1 MTKPTLNE
9 PTTQRKS
16 QTMTLEKR
24 AMTVVVVRK
33 ANVEG
38 DLRAKFGTKNVLP
51 TSVVVME
58 EKDYFVHAFQ
68 ADLMQVATTVKRG
81 VPADQMVFITNKMG
95 WSQDKSV
102 AALGLSRATFGR
114 KVASK
119 GTLSPEAS
127 SRVFGLRR
135 LIGQVEAMVR
145 ESGNPEGFDAA
156 AWVGDWLERPQPAL
170 GGKTPS
176 SFMDTAEGQ
185 QLVMQVLAQAQA
197 GAYA

>member
-1 MTKPTLNE
+1 MTKSTLNE
-9 PTTQRKS
+9 PNTQGKS
-16 QTMTLEKR
+16 QTVVLEQR
-24 AMTVVVVRK
+24 GVTVFVDPHAK
-33 ANVEG
+33 AAG
-38 DLRAKFGTKNVLP
+38 KLRVKSGVKSP
-51 TSVVVME
+51 DSTSVVLE
-58 EKDYFVHAFQ
+58 GKDYFLKAFR
-68 ADLMQVATTVKRG
+68 ADLMQVATTVKVG
-81 VPADQMVFITNKMG
+81 VPADQMLYITDKMG
-95 WSQDKSV
+95 WTQDKSF

>member
-9 PTTQRKS
+9 PDTQGRS
-16 QTMTLEKR
+16 QTVVLEQR
-24 AMTVVVVRK
+24 GVTVFVDPHAKVGEKLRLKSGAKNSHATAVVFI
-33 ANVEG
+33 EG
-38 DLRAKFGTKNVLP
+38 
-51 TSVVVME
+51 
-58 EKDYFVHAFQ
+58 KDFFLQAFR
-68 ADLMQVATTVKRG
+68 ADLMQVATTVKVG
-81 VPADQMVFITNKMG
+81 VPADQMLYITDKMG
-95 WSQDKSV
+95 WTQDKSF

>member
-1 MTKPTLNE
+1 MTKPMLNE
-9 PTTQRKS
+9 PNTQRKS
-16 QTMTLEKR
+16 Q
-24 AMTVVVVRK
+24 AMMVDPHGVTVLVDPNVKVVGKLRVK
-33 ANVEG
+33 SG
-38 DLRAKFGTKNVLP
+38 DKNSHS
-51 TSVVVME
+51 TSVVIME
-58 EKDYFVHAFQ
+58 GKDFFLKAFR

-81 VPADQMVFITNKMG
+81 VSADQMLYITDKMG
-95 WSQDKSV
+95 WSQDKSF

-119 GTLSPEAS
+119 DTLSPEAS